1 MQMSGYSGTPLAK
14 KLGIKANSR
23 LLLLRADPA
32 FTIDDLPEGVTA
44 QRRPTAAPYDT
55 ILLFATNR
63 FVAAKGFE
71 PAAKRLTAAGGLWMC
86 WPKKSSGLQ
95 TDLTEADVRT
105 IGLDGGLVDNKVCAV
120 DETWSGLRF
129 VRRLSD
135 R

>member
-1 MQMSGYSGTPLAK
+1 MSGYSGTPLAK

-55 ILLFATNR
+55 ILLFATELS
-63 FVAAKGFE
+63 VAAKGFE
-71 PAAKRLTAAGGLWMC
+71 PAANRLTAAGGLWMC

-95 TDLTEADVRT
+95 TDLTEADVRM